1 MKDTLENFENQY
13 EKEIKA
19 DWNKLQK
26 SLANDE
32 IDPFRKYYFTM
43 HPYEQATFFIEQE
56 KELRER
62 LYGYLSPDE
71 FAEIIE
77 SMEIEETLDY
87 FREMDPRFSAEILSE
102 LPADDAVDIL
112 NFLDKEE
119 VVSFLTSMDEDAAN
133 EIKNLLHYEEKTAG
147 SIMTTEFVVLN
158 ALDTVQ
164 EVMQYLKEKAPDAET
179 IYYLYVVDND
189 KRLVGVISIR
199 DLIIADNDLLIKEIM
214 SEKVIAVSVAKDQ
227 EEVAQ
232 LFRDYDFLAVPVVD
246 FQNHLLGIIT
256 VDDILDVMQEEASED
271 YSMLAG
277 VSDAEK
283 HTDSAFQSA
292 KKRLPWL
299 IILLF
304 LGMFTASLIARFED
318 TLNQVA
324 VLAIFIPLIA
334 GMAGNSGTQSLAV
347 AVRGISTGDYQKQ
360 GKMKMIIREA
370 CTGLITGSVSGI
382 IIAVVIYFWQSNIF
396 LGLIVGV
403 SIMASLVVATLAGA
417 LIPLLMERLK
427 IDPAVA
433 SGPFITTIN
442 DIISIIIYFG
452 MATSFMSYLIN

>member
-1 MKDTLENFENQY
+1 MTNNLEKY
-13 EKEIKA
+13 EQNYEEKIKA

-26 SLANDE
+26 SLANEE
-32 IDPFRKYYFTM
+32 IEPFRKYYLSM
-43 HPYEQATFFIEQE
+43 HPYEQASFFIEQD
-56 KELRER
+56 KALRNR
-62 LYGYLSPDE
+62 IYGYLSPAE

-77 SMEIEETLDY
+77 SMEIEDTIEY
-87 FREMDPRFSAEILSE
+87 FTEMDTRFSASILSE
-102 LPADDAVDIL
+102 LPPDDAVDIL
-112 NFLDKEE
+112 NLLDKDE
-119 VVSFLTSMDEDAAN
+119 VVSFLTRMDKEAAD

-147 SIMTTEFVVLN
+147 SIMTTEFV
-158 ALDTVQ
+158 ALIESQTVE
-164 EVMQYLKEKAPDAET
+164 EVMKYLKEKAPEAET
-179 IYYLYVVDND
+179 IYYLYVVDDD
-189 KRLVGVISIR
+189 KRLVGVLSIR
-199 DLIIADNDLLIKEIM
+199 DLIIADNDETIKSIM
-214 SEKVIAVSVAKDQ
+214 SDKVIAVSVAKDQ

-246 FQNHLLGIIT
+246 FQNNLLGIIT
-256 VDDILDVMQEEASED
+256 VDDILDVMEEEASED

-277 VSDAEK
+277 VSDDEK
-283 HTDSAFQSA
+283 HTDTAFESA

-304 LGMFTASLIARFED
+304 LGIFTASLIGRFEE

-347 AVRGISTGDYQKQ
+347 AVRGIATGDYQKQ

-370 CTGLITGSVSGI
+370 STGLITGSVSGI
-382 IIAVVIYFWQSNIF
+382 IIMIVIYFWQDNIY
-396 LGLIVGV
+396 LGLLVGF
-403 SIMASLVVATLAGA
+403 SIMASLIVATLAGA
-417 LIPLLMERLK
+417 LIPLLMDRLK

-442 DIISIIIYFG
+442 DLISILIYFG
-452 MATSFMSYLIN
+452 LATTFMSYLV

>member
-370 CTGLITGSVSGI
+370 CTGLITGTVSGI

-452 MATSFMSYLIN
+452 MATSFMSYLI